1 MNRRKK
7 VLHSYKNLEVIIIIK
22 MDSLHFLLNNILTRL
37 FKESTKYENDY
48 QQYLNYIRMT
58 INKNDKYVN
67 MLKIVGPI

>member
-7 VLHSYKNLEVIIIIK
+7 VLHNYKNLEVIIIKK
-22 MDSLHFLLNNILTRL
+22 MDSLHFLLNNIITRL

-48 QQYLNYIRMT
+48 QQYLNYIRIA